1 MTFEAFVCVDIQ
13 VREKKVK
20 RVLEER
26 CDGGFNILH
35 IAVAMSVPQ
44 SNKDNEGL
52 HLLSS
57 GKIAVK
63 LN

>member
-1 MTFEAFVCVDIQ
+1 VTLEAFACVDVQ

-52 HLLSS
+52 HLHST
-57 GKIAVK
+57 AD
-63 LN
+63 